1 MIKQM
6 NMIFQYIKQCNEV
19 YPNDVQRVSST
30 PFEVTSQNQVYSSK
44 DNTCIEMFDL
54 AMYATDKE
62 NESLSTAKDS
72 ASKDTNSIANINY
85 VR

>member
-1 MIKQM
+1 MQI
-6 NMIFQYIKQCNEV
+6 IFQYIKQCNEV

-30 PFEVTSQNQVYSSK
+30 PFEVTNQSQIYSSK

-54 AMYATDKE
+54 AMYASDKD
-62 NESLSTAKDS
+62 NGSLSITKESLSE
-72 ASKDTNSIANINY
+72 DTNSVANINY